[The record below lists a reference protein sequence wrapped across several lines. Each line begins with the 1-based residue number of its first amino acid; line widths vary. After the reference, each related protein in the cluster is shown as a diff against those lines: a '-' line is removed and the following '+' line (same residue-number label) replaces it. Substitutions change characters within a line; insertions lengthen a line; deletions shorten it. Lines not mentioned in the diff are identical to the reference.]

1 MKLKMKKTI
10 MAFVASLAAASLMLG
25 GCTEEKAGAPE
36 VDEGVVFEFS
46 MHKVYEMDID
56 AIDEIAAV
64 KITLVRDG
72 ERIELPTMNVSG
84 SAEFVQTEP
93 CPLSPGEYRFVNYK
107 AYAADASFMFEVD
120 VDQESDLA
128 AKYGVMSIPTLVF
141 FKDGK
146 EVKRLVGA
154 VPKGSLESVLDEL
167 K

>member
-84 SAEFVQTEP
+84 SAEFLSGSLGSYDDISVSLNFEITTGKVGVYLATETYDWNSYGTTITP
-93 CPLSPGEYRFVNYK
+93 YLGEYTDDEDYSYIS
-107 AYAADASFMFEVD
+107 AY
-120 VDQESDLA
+120 
-128 AKYGVMSIPTLVF
+128 VF
-141 FKDGK
+141 F
-146 EVKRLVGA
+146 VKV
-154 VPKGSLESVLDEL
+154 E
-167 K
+167 